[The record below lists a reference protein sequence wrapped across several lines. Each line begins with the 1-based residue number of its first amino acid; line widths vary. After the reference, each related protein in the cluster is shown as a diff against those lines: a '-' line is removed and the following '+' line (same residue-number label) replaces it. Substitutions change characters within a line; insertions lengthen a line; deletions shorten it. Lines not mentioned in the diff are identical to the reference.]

1 VVCLAE
7 KAPDQLI
14 EWLAG
19 DLDNG
24 FEQVV
29 CQYQHRLYAFT
40 LRMAGDARDA
50 EEIVQDAFIRAY
62 RALCGYPQERILAL
76 ALRPWLYQIALNLC
90 RNRARGKRL
99 RLVPFQVQDGEETR
113 RDAAPEPEDDE
124 RTRPEP
130 LAEQAEQGAAL
141 AALVT
146 TLPARYRA
154 AVILRHVEG
163 MTYSEAATVLSQPVG
178 TVKGNVHRGVA
189 LLRAAWLAQ
198 SEEASHGQPRPRTV
212 A

>member
-1 VVCLAE
+1 VVCVANI
-7 KAPDQLI
+7 APDQLI
-14 EWLAG
+14 EWLVG

-29 CQYQHRLYAFT
+29 CQYQHRLFAFT

-50 EEIVQDAFIRAY
+50 EEIVQDAFVRAY
-62 RALCGYPQERILAL
+62 RALRGYAPERIMAL
-76 ALRPWLYQIALNLC
+76 ALRPWLYQITLNLC
-90 RNRARGKRL
+90 RNHARGKRL
-99 RLVPFQVQDGEETR
+99 RLTPFQVQDGDETR
-113 RDAAPEPEDDE
+113 RDAAPEPEDEE

-141 AALVT
+141 AALLT

-163 MTYSEAATVLSQPVG
+163 MSYAEAAEVLCQPVG

-198 SEEASHGQPRPRTV
+198 NEEVGNGQSRPGAV